1 MTCRAAEKLNL
12 KARLVPLRSNSM
24 SVTGG
29 GGSEYS
35 VMLPL
40 EIEMPEETETE
51 TADKT
56 DKTDKTN

>member
-1 MTCRAAEKLNL
+1 M
-12 KARLVPLRSNSM
+12 VPLRSNSM

-40 EIEMPEETETE
+40 EIEMPEETEEKEEKEKTE
-51 TADKT
+51 
-56 DKTDKTN
+56 KTN

>member
-24 SVTGG
+24 SVTGA

-40 EIEMPEETETE
+40 EIEMPEETET
-51 TADKT
+51 T